1 MGSSKRPDG
10 LGRRVLSYVCHACI
24 EMCPAE
30 PGAPLQ
36 GGTPLVSVDDKG
48 IATT

>member
-1 MGSSKRPDG
+1 
-10 LGRRVLSYVCHACI
+10 VLSYVCHACI
-24 EMCPAE
+24 EMCPAD

-36 GGTPLVSVDDKG
+36 GGTPLVSVGDNG